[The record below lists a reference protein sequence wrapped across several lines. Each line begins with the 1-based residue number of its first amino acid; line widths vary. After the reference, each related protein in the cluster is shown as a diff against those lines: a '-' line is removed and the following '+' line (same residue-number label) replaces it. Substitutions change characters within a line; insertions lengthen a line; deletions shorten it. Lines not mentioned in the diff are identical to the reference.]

1 MTPFVNMDRKNF
13 TVAEANALISSLET
27 VFAEIDHRMDEVQRV
42 AEKLQVLDVLWGAR
56 ILAKDN
62 PDYTEARG
70 FRSEIADLMGEIEEI
85 VEREILERGIRV
97 PSGGLEHGLIDFP
110 TTWQGRPVYLCWR
123 RGESLIEAWHELED
137 GFAGRRELTL
147 EHVRGMGREA
157 GPVNDSDL
165 PWAG

>member
-1 MTPFVNMDRKNF
+1 MDYPKTF
-13 TVAEANALISSLET
+13 TVAEANALIPSLEVAFT
-27 VFAEIDHRMDEVQRV
+27 EVDRRMGDVQRV

-70 FRSEIADLMGEIEEI
+70 FRSEIADLMAEIEDI
-85 VEREILERGIRV
+85 VEREILAKGIRV

-110 TTWQGRPVYLCWR
+110 TTWEGRTVLLCWH
-123 RGESLIEAWHELED
+123 RGEPLIEAWHELD
-137 GFAGRRELTL
+137 AGFAGRQELTL
-147 EHVRGMGREA
+147 EQVRGMGRDSGA
-157 GPVNDSDL
+157 HDSDL

>member
-1 MTPFVNMDRKNF
+1 MF
-13 TVAEANALISSLET
+13 TVAEANLLIPSLEI
-27 VFAEIDHRMDEVQRV
+27 VFAEVDHRMGEVQRV

-56 ILAKDN
+56 VLAKDN

-85 VEREILERGIRV
+85 VEREILARGIRF

-110 TTWQGRPVYLCWR
+110 TTWQGREVYLCWR
-123 RGESLIEAWHELED
+123 RGEPTIEAWHELEE
-137 GFAGRRELTL
+137 GFVGRQELTL

-157 GPVNDSDL
+157 GPVGDSDL